1 MGYLGTS
8 AFSAMTLTTAPRGDA
23 SRSRVRNG
31 EIAKSDT
38 DTEEP
43 ESVEGRR
50 KMRKLILLAVV
61 LPLLAMP
68 ARSIPIT
75 GRLSRQGSGEGGQQG
90 KKLEATL
97 EMTGENLLDDRSQ
110 FREGDKIVVRFYL
123 KNNSDEPVD
132 ILRSGEY
139 AVYRPRLRKV
149 GEGES
154 KRYRSGLP
162 QTLMRLDR
170 EESFGGSLNMI
181 RLEPGKKARIEFID
195 LSRWYEDLSP
205 GTYGLTILRRF
216 KHEGK
221 GMPQVRSNEV
231 HFEIVP
237 R

>member
-1 MGYLGTS
+1 
-8 AFSAMTLTTAPRGDA
+8 
-23 SRSRVRNG
+23 
-31 EIAKSDT
+31 
-38 DTEEP
+38 
-43 ESVEGRR
+43 
-50 KMRKLILLAVV
+50 MRKLILLAVA
-61 LPLLAMP
+61 LPLLSVP
-68 ARSIPIT
+68 SRSTPFT
-75 GRLSRQGSGEGGQQG
+75 GHVSWQGSGEGAQQG
-90 KKLEATL
+90 KKLEATI

-139 AVYRPRLRKV
+139 AVYRPRLRKA

-170 EESFGGSLNMI
+170 EESFGGSLNMV
-181 RLEPGKKARIEFID
+181 RLEPGQKARIEFID
-195 LSRWYEDLSP
+195 LSRWYEDLGP
-205 GTYGLTILRRF
+205 GRYKLTILRRF
-216 KHEGK
+216 KREGR

-231 HFEIVP
+231 QFEIVA